1 MASDTQTFNP
11 AYGTGVTVAPG
22 TTSASVAISGDG
34 PVIVVT
40 NLSSYIV
47 AYVRTGIDS
56 ATATTADYPVLPGT
70 QVSLSKGRYENRLAY
85 ITASGTSSLHI
96 ISGRGM

>member
-1 MASDTQTFNP
+1 MATNTETFIP
-11 AYGTGVTVAPG
+11 TYGTGVKVSPG
-22 TTSASVAISGDG
+22 STSASVAIPGDA
-34 PVIVVT
+34 PAIVVT

-47 AYVRTGIDS
+47 TYVRTGTDS

-70 QVSLSKGRYENRLAY
+70 QVSLSKGRFENRLAY
-85 ITASGTSSLHI
+85 ITESGTSSLHI